1 MKQLPYNREKA
12 LAYCTQWAYK
22 RNKKY
27 QDFSTM
33 GGDCT
38 NFISQCLYAGSGVM
52 NRTPNYGWYYHSAK
66 DRAPAWTGVEP
77 LYRFLTSN
85 HGKGPFASPCAMEQ
99 IKIGDIIQLGDENE
113 HFYHSLFVSDID
125 GTPSPERI
133 FISTHTFDAH
143 LRQLSSYDFANI
155 RFLHIE
161 GIRNE

>member
-1 MKQLPYNREKA
+1 MKQIPYDREKA
-12 LAYCTQWAYK
+12 LNYCAQWAHK

-52 NRTPNYGWYYHSAK
+52 NTTPNYGWYYRSAK

-77 LYRFLTSN
+77 LYRFLTN
-85 HGKGPFASPCAMEQ
+85 NRGKGPFATACTIEQ
-99 IKIGDIIQLGDENE
+99 AVPGDIIQLGDENS
-113 HFYHSLFVSDID
+113 HFYHSLFISDID
-125 GTPSPERI
+125 GIPSPERI

-143 LRQLSSYDFANI
+143 MRQLSSYNFANI

-161 GIRNE
+161 GIRH